1 MSPQGSGCQRGSSEG
16 EQGVMIERSSQPGAS
31 QAAEN
36 LKTLAT
42 AADYLSRK
50 KQNSK

>member
-1 MSPQGSGCQRGSSEG
+1 MSGEG
-16 EQGVMIERSSQPGAS
+16 GEGVMIVQSSQPGPS

-42 AADYLSRK
+42 AADYLKK

>member
-1 MSPQGSGCQRGSSEG
+1 MSPQGSCQRVSSEG
-16 EQGVMIERSSQPGAS
+16 GEGVMILQSSKPGPS

-42 AADYLSRK
+42 AADYLKK